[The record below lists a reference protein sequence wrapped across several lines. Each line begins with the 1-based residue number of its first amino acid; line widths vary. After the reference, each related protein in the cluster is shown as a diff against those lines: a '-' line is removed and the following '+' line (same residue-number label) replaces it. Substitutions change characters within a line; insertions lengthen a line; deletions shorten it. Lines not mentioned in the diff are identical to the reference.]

1 MERGFLDYS
10 DKKKKE
16 GGAKEDDGAIPILGD
31 LAKHVKNIE
40 GKTTMPKGILKKV
53 VRNVSSDT
61 HEVVMP
67 LNDVGSGSKV
77 NFEVVGKSN
86 ANYTTNVRN
95 LGSDPMDLATNKE
108 LSGSSS
114 SSAQSTMGSEQEVFT
129 SNDGPKTGN
138 SFASLLRSN
147 EVNNKVHFRTLD
159 NEERVESVDC
169 VLPKAAAAKVKS
181 RYENSIVGFFV
192 GKDPSFPF
200 AQQYVSNTWRKFR
213 FEKITRNDDGVY
225 LFKFASKSGEVTKV
239 PVWVKLYNVPVL
251 AYSEDGLSLIAT
263 QISKPIML
271 DAFTSSMCVESWG
284 RISFA
289 RALIEISA
297 HSVLKKEV
305 TMAISDEEGDG
316 YTKEIIRVVYEWKPP
331 HCVNCQSFGH
341 DPNLCPKLIRE
352 KIPKTSAMD
361 VKANTMEENDDG
373 FVEVKSRK
381 KKKGAD
387 SRSFGGLRLNKPN
400 SKVIWQQ
407 KKGVDAK
414 GGSNSASPSVSTN
427 DNEKG
432 NGCSKPDLNSPNPF
446 DVFNVEGEEM
456 GDSGQQ
462 PKDKNVSSSPALKTW
477 DCINESDT
485 DDEDVIPSYGSSLG
499 GGNQLEDNDFDFSD
513 GYEDQVVD
521 FSGQLKEF
529 CDFKLSMCGVSNQRM
544 STPVFVDPK
553 SSTQADGAQSSR
565 VPVPLPEDPYEAIRQ
580 TYLDGTNIESEPF
593 EDPIDTETPET
604 ARMVVRVPPAM
615 SSGLSASIAEVATM
629 SESAFRK
636 RFRSSYKSSPS
647 VSPPDLPA
655 RKCYRGTSELV
666 EDGEK
671 DDDEEDEE
679 IKESLDSD
687 NVSEDAEDEGPTTE
701 DKDPAAGDE
710 GLAVG
715 SRASSR
721 GLDDE
726 GHSVESD
733 GLSLEEEE
741 AVPEGQQQAA
751 PVVRTAVSAPLGLG
765 YGALR
770 RRELALEE
778 DYVYSTFKVGQ
789 GFGFAL
795 ESEIHE
801 TVSASRQ
808 PTLTTWTDPEDGMVY
823 IDVPT
828 YPPPAPPVQT
838 PPSPE

>member
-1 MERGFLDYS
+1 
-10 DKKKKE
+10 
-16 GGAKEDDGAIPILGD
+16 
-31 LAKHVKNIE
+31 
-40 GKTTMPKGILKKV
+40 
-53 VRNVSSDT
+53 DT

-77 NFEVVGKSN
+77 NFEAVVH
-86 ANYTTNVRN
+86 VP
-95 LGSDPMDLATNKE
+95 LP
-108 LSGSSS
+108 
-114 SSAQSTMGSEQEVFT
+114 
-129 SNDGPKTGN
+129 
-138 SFASLLRSN
+138 
-147 EVNNKVHFRTLD
+147 LD
-159 NEERVESVDC
+159 NERELKIVDC

-192 GKDPSFPF
+192 GKDPSFPVV
-200 AQQYVSNTWRKFR
+200 QQYVSNTWRKFG

-225 LFKFASKSGEVTKV
+225 LFKFASKSGMDQVLEKGPWMIRKSPIILNKWSPSVSLKKGEVTKV

-263 QISKPIML
+263 QIGKPIML

-305 TMAISDEEGDG
+305 TMAISDDEGDG
-316 YTKEIIRVVYEWKPP
+316 YTKEVIRVVYEWKPP
-331 HCVNCQSFGH
+331 HCVNCQSFGY
-341 DPNLCPKLIRE
+341 DLNLCPKLVRE

-513 GYEDQVVD
+513 GYEDQVVN
-521 FSGQLKEF
+521 FLVN
-529 CDFKLSMCGVSNQRM
+529 LRN
-544 STPVFVDPK
+544 FVI
-553 SSTQADGAQSSR
+553 SS
-565 VPVPLPEDPYEAIRQ
+565 
-580 TYLDGTNIESEPF
+580 
-593 EDPIDTETPET
+593 
-604 ARMVVRVPPAM
+604 
-615 SSGLSASIAEVATM
+615 
-629 SESAFRK
+629 
-636 RFRSSYKSSPS
+636 
-647 VSPPDLPA
+647 
-655 RKCYRGTSELV
+655 
-666 EDGEK
+666 
-671 DDDEEDEE
+671 
-679 IKESLDSD
+679 
-687 NVSEDAEDEGPTTE
+687 
-701 DKDPAAGDE
+701 
-710 GLAVG
+710 
-715 SRASSR
+715 
-721 GLDDE
+721 
-726 GHSVESD
+726 
-733 GLSLEEEE
+733 
-741 AVPEGQQQAA
+741 
-751 PVVRTAVSAPLGLG
+751 
-765 YGALR
+765 
-770 RRELALEE
+770 
-778 DYVYSTFKVGQ
+778 
-789 GFGFAL
+789 
-795 ESEIHE
+795 
-801 TVSASRQ
+801 
-808 PTLTTWTDPEDGMVY
+808 
-823 IDVPT
+823 
-828 YPPPAPPVQT
+828 
-838 PPSPE
+838 